1 MYPAAPPRLNRI
13 PQNLHRMQKPVH
25 TNRANTRRTSVDRS
39 TKATLS
45 TYNTWI
51 QISRLQKIYRFHSL
65 KMRLA
70 TAALTLGVTRM
81 RQGKS
86 LTLAM

>member
-1 MYPAAPPRLNRI
+1 M
-13 PQNLHRMQKPVH
+13 
-25 TNRANTRRTSVDRS
+25 DRN

-51 QISRLQKIYRFHSL
+51 QISRLQKIYRFHNL

-70 TAALTLGVTRM
+70 TAALMLEVTRM

-86 LTLAM
+86 LTLAR

>member
-1 MYPAAPPRLNRI
+1 MDR
-13 PQNLHRMQKPVH
+13 
-25 TNRANTRRTSVDRS
+25 NTE
-39 TKATLS
+39 ATLS

-51 QISRLQKIYRFHSL
+51 QVSRLQKIYRFHSL
-65 KMRLA
+65 KIKTA
-70 TAALTLGVTRM
+70 TAAFTLGVARM

>member
-1 MYPAAPPRLNRI
+1 MDR
-13 PQNLHRMQKPVH
+13 
-25 TNRANTRRTSVDRS
+25 NTE
-39 TKATLS
+39 ATLS

-51 QISRLQKIYRFHSL
+51 QVSRLQKIYRFHSL

-70 TAALTLGVTRM
+70 TAALTLGVARM